1 MARIKSDRFLLS
13 EKFYSIQG
21 EGKTTG
27 YPSYFIRLS
36 QCNLTCGCSSTYVN
50 NLKKLDDPLL
60 EKKPGSFKG
69 DLHEDGKA
77 TWTCFVSNTKINTER
92 GRINIQDLKVG
103 DTVLSFNETTGL
115 VENSTIIRI
124 GSREVTVED
133 LIKIE
138 LEHGSFLVCTKDHPF
153 YVKGRWK
160 QAQSLLAYDEIY
172 SIPYAQYQSIVSKHR
187 YDNYTIQQRNN
198 ISEQVKRIDKSYMQT
213 EEYKRAHQEG
223 QKKIDWA
230 TVSERM
236 KKNNPMKNPKTVKK
250 NWEAHQRR
258 MSKLEIRFQKLVQR
272 YDLPIEYVGNG
283 KFWIENQNPD
293 FKVIGENKVIELY
306 DSSYKPNNGYM
317 RDSNWEMQRSKKFID
332 ANIQVLFINVY
343 DEDKNNS
350 NWTLEKQQEIARKVQ
365 KFCLNGKKVLSTSQY
380 TGRKKIVYILE
391 CDNNKNY
398 FANGCLAHN
407 CDTIPVWIKGQEVQF
422 QDIIDGW
429 KEQGIYNDIKSGLIH
444 IIWTGGEPLIQQDSI
459 VEFMR
464 YWQLLPNIKPGELIS
479 VYNEIETNG
488 TLYINDDLFNILNQI
503 NCSPKLS
510 NSGQMK
516 SMRIN
521 EKSIKR
527 IMDHPNYQFKFVIS
541 TEDDIFEM
549 FDTYINPFNIPLK
562 NVVCMPG
569 LDNRDDFFERTK
581 WVMEMAKKYKFIGL
595 SRMHV
600 ASWNQLTGV

>member
-77 TWTCFVSNTKINTER
+77 TWTC
-92 GRINIQDLKVG
+92 
-103 DTVLSFNETTGL
+103 
-115 VENSTIIRI
+115 
-124 GSREVTVED
+124 
-133 LIKIE
+133 
-138 LEHGSFLVCTKDHPF
+138 
-153 YVKGRWK
+153 
-160 QAQSLLAYDEIY
+160 
-172 SIPYAQYQSIVSKHR
+172 
-187 YDNYTIQQRNN
+187 
-198 ISEQVKRIDKSYMQT
+198 
-213 EEYKRAHQEG
+213 
-223 QKKIDWA
+223 
-230 TVSERM
+230 
-236 KKNNPMKNPKTVKK
+236 
-250 NWEAHQRR
+250 
-258 MSKLEIRFQKLVQR
+258 
-272 YDLPIEYVGNG
+272 
-283 KFWIENQNPD
+283 
-293 FKVIGENKVIELY
+293 
-306 DSSYKPNNGYM
+306 
-317 RDSNWEMQRSKKFID
+317 
-332 ANIQVLFINVY
+332 
-343 DEDKNNS
+343 
-350 NWTLEKQQEIARKVQ
+350 
-365 KFCLNGKKVLSTSQY
+365 
-380 TGRKKIVYILE
+380 
-391 CDNNKNY
+391 
-398 FANGCLAHN
+398 
-407 CDTIPVWIKGQEVQF
+407 DTIPVWIKYREEEF
-422 QDIIDGW
+422 HDIIDQW
-429 KEQGIYNDIKSGLIH
+429 KHDDLYNDIKSGLIH